1 VKPGGIS
8 QKTLEHQFV
17 LVSYIYSLQVQSYDY
32 FKLGLLT
39 NPKLVM

>member
-1 VKPGGIS
+1 VKPRGIAE
-8 QKTLEHQFV
+8 KTLEEHCVPFSN
-17 LVSYIYSLQVQSYDY
+17 LYSLQVHSYDC

>member
-1 VKPGGIS
+1 VTHGGIEKNKLKNIVYFS
-8 QKTLEHQFV
+8 DL
-17 LVSYIYSLQVQSYDY
+17 YSLQVHSYDY

>member
-1 VKPGGIS
+1 VTPREIS
-8 QKTLEHQFV
+8 ETHTKENFV
-17 LVSYIYSLQVQSYDY
+17 SFSDIYSLKVHSYDY